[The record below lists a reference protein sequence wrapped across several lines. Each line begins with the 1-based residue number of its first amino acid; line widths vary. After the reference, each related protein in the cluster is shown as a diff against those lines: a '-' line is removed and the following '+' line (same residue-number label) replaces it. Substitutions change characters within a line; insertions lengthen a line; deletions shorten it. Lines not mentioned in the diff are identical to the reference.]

1 MTRQTTIKP
10 YLELKELETNYRK
23 ATDPVERSQWQIIW
37 LLAQNHKVNEVVT
50 VTGYS
55 PGWIREL
62 ARRFNRDGQQAVGD
76 KRHNGVGAT
85 PLLSAELQ
93 GELAEAVQ
101 HPHADG
107 GMWTGPKVTAW
118 IEAKTGRKVR
128 RQRGWEY
135 LTRLDFTL
143 QQPRPHH
150 AKADE
155 VAQAEFKKNYQIGLK
170 KSKPPIL
177 TPK

>member
-1 MTRQTTIKP
+1 MTKQTTIKTD
-10 YLELKELETNYRK
+10 LALAELETNYRK

-37 LLAQNHKVNEVVT
+37 LLAQNHKVVEVVE

-62 ARRFNRDGQQAVGD
+62 ARRFNRAGAHSLGD
-76 KRHNGVGAT
+76 KRHQAAGAT
-85 PLLSAELQ
+85 PLLSIEQQAELV
-93 GELAEAVQ
+93 EAVQ
-101 HPHADG
+101 QPHPDG

-155 VAQAEFKKNYQIGLK
+155 EAQAEFKKNYQIGLK
-170 KSKPPIL
+170 KSKRL
-177 TPK
+177 TQVPK

>member
-1 MTRQTTIKP
+1 MPKQTKIQPHLTI
-10 YLELKELETNYRK
+10 EELETNYRK

-37 LLAQNHKVNEVVT
+37 LLAQNRKVTQVVEVT
-50 VTGYS
+50 SYS

-62 ARRFNRDGQQAVGD
+62 ARRYNRDGATALGD
-76 KRHNGVGAT
+76 KRHHAPGAT

-93 GELAEAVQ
+93 SELFEAVQ
-101 HPHADG
+101 HPHSDG

-118 IEAKTGRKVR
+118 IEAKTGRKLR

-135 LTRLDFTL
+135 LTKLDFTL

-170 KSKPPIL
+170 KSKQL
-177 TPK
+177 TQTPK

>member
-1 MTRQTTIKP
+1 MTKQTTIKTE
-10 YLELKELETNYRK
+10 LELDELETTYRK
-23 ATDPVERSQWQIIW
+23 ATDPVERSQWHIIW
-37 LLAQNHKVNEVVT
+37 LLAQNHKVTEVVA

-62 ARRFNRDGQQAVGD
+62 ARRFNRDGAQALGD

-93 GELAEAVQ
+93 GELFEAVQ
-101 HPHADG
+101 KPHPDG

-118 IEAKTGRKVR
+118 LEAKTGRKLR

-135 LTRLDFTL
+135 LTKLDFTL

-155 VAQAEFKKNYQIGLK
+155 IAQAEFKKNYQIGLK
-170 KSKPPIL
+170 KSKRPTQMPE
-177 TPK
+177 